1 MFDFSSILTSRR
13 ITAAY
18 LGSYFTME
26 NNGSFALC
34 ILFLEL
40 ALCWAY
46 AMFVD
51 YTGESIGIVVEN
63 DFDRVR
69 GTHVRKHLSS
79 IYYYSNN
86 AIILITL
93 IMQRNVVFS
102 FI

>member
-13 ITAAY
+13 STAAY

-26 NNGSFALC
+26 NGSFALC

-40 ALCWAY
+40 ALCCSY

-93 IMQRNVVFS
+93 ISMQRNVVFS